1 MKAMI
6 LAAGVG
12 SRLDPLTRN
21 IPKPMVPIVNKPVM
35 EHIIELLARN
45 GFTNIMVNVYYHG
58 DQIEG
63 YFGDGSKW
71 GVKVQYSHED
81 RLWGDAGSV

>member
-21 IPKPMVPIVNKPVM
+21 IPKPMVPIANKPVM
-35 EHIIELLARN
+35 EHII
-45 GFTNIMVNVYYHG
+45 VNLVRH
-58 DQIEG
+58 
-63 YFGDGSKW
+63 
-71 GVKVQYSHED
+71 
-81 RLWGDAGSV
+81 

>member
-35 EHIIELLARN
+35 EHIVTMLAKN
-45 GFTNIMVNVYYHG
+45 GIKDIMVNLYYLG
-58 DQIEG
+58 E
-63 YFGDGSKW
+63 
-71 GVKVQYSHED
+71 
-81 RLWGDAGSV
+81 

>member
-21 IPKPMVPIVNKPVM
+21 VPKPMVPILNRPVM
-35 EHIIELLARN
+35 EYLIELLKKHN
-45 GFTNIMVNVYYHG
+45 FTDIMVNLHYLG
-58 DQIEG
+58 T
-63 YFGDGSKW
+63 
-71 GVKVQYSHED
+71 
-81 RLWGDAGSV
+81 R

>member
-21 IPKPMVPIVNKPVM
+21 VPKPMVPIVNRPVM
-35 EHIIELLARN
+35 EHIVELLKRH
-45 GFTNIMVNVYYHG
+45 GFNEIMVNLYYLG
-58 DQIEG
+58 DVIKRHL
-63 YFGDGSKW
+63 GDG
-71 GVKVQYSHED
+71 D
-81 RLWGDAGSV
+81 RKSVV